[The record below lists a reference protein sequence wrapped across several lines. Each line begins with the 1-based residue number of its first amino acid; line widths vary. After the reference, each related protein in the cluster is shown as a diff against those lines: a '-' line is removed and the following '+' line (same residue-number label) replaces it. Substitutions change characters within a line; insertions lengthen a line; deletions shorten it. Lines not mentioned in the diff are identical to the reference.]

1 MSRMATPASTFTTPK
16 RSAAAAAKKIGMNE
30 TTLVIVKKVA

>member
-1 MSRMATPASTFTTPK
+1 MSMMATAARTVTTPK

-30 TTLVIVKKVA
+30 TTLVIVKNVA